1 LNRGYLKYL
10 NRGFLKAEGLKD
22 SKERVRRGLGG
33 KKDWGG

>member
-1 LNRGYLKYL
+1 MITLLK
-10 NRGFLKAEGLKD
+10 GWGLKD